1 MPGCSAT
8 RTAGARSATCSTAAS
23 SISVAAKSCRLAS
36 CSRKSW
42 RWSNPTRVFGCE
54 AEVAHAREIARRG
67 TSAHRQLA
75 IFDAALAA
83 GASRN
88 QALAAVVD
96 WLIAETAGG
105 LDE

>member
-1 MPGCSAT
+1 MPFGQLLEEILALVEPD
-8 RTAGARSATCSTAAS
+8 ARH
-23 SISVAAKSCRLAS
+23 
-36 CSRKSW
+36 
-42 RWSNPTRVFGCE
+42 FGCE

-105 LDE
+105 LDAEG